1 MNQVQVVA
9 LLNSIEDV
17 PVFYDHAD
25 EKTQLPFIEVHVAQG
40 NNFGADDQVYVQG
53 WDFTV
58 DLYTK
63 NKNASLEKVVKDLL
77 KQAGIYW
84 SRAESFISDE
94 LCFEIEFTFTVFG
107 DETDPL
113 ESGH

>member
-40 NNFGADDQVYVQG
+40 NNSHV
-53 WDFTV
+53 
-58 DLYTK
+58 
-63 NKNASLEKVVKDLL
+63 
-77 KQAGIYW
+77 
-84 SRAESFISDE
+84 
-94 LCFEIEFTFTVFG
+94 
-107 DETDPL
+107 
-113 ESGH
+113 